1 MFVRRKSVI
10 LFLLPGFLLLFWFH
24 ILPFFSGIRY
34 SITDGSV
41 NMQFVGL
48 RNYNA
53 LWQNEMFRLGLKNTV
68 ELSVLCA
75 PLLWLLSLALALGLQ
90 SIHPEGKIFRSFVL
104 LPYLAPSSAMLLV
117 WLLLFDNGGPVNRL
131 LTGMGMEKV
140 LWLEGSAL
148 RLPIVLLFLW
158 KNLGFC
164 TIVFLAALQTVP
176 EAYLEYARLEGAG
189 FFTRTFRVMLPQIVP
204 TAFLVFIFA
213 WINAFKVFQEAYII
227 AGAYPSQSIY
237 TLQHYMNNQFARM
250 DFQMVTA
257 SAYSFAA
264 LVMVFFAVL
273 FLLQKKAAEQGG

>member
-10 LFLLPGFLLLFWFH
+10 LFLLPGFLLLFCFH

-34 SITDGSV
+34 SVADGSV

-48 RNYNA
+48 ENYTA
-53 LWQNEMFRLGLKNTV
+53 LWQNEMFRLGLKNTL

-75 PLLWLLSLALALGLQ
+75 PLLWFLSLVLALGLHAV
-90 SIHPEGKIFRSFVL
+90 HPKGKVFRSFVL

-131 LTGMGMEKV
+131 LLDIGFDQV

-148 RLPIVLLFLW
+148 RVPIVLLFLW

-176 EAYLEYARLEGAG
+176 DAYLEYAYLEGAG
-189 FFTRTFRVMLPQIVP
+189 FFTRTFRVMLPQIIP

-227 AGAYPSQSIY
+227 AGAYPSRSIY
-237 TLQHYMNNQFARM
+237 TLQHYMNNQFARL
-250 DFQMVTA
+250 DFQMVTTA
-257 SAYSFAA
+257 AYSFAA
-264 LVMVFFAVL
+264 VVMVFFAVL
-273 FLLQKKAAEQGG
+273 FLLQKKAADQGG

>member
-10 LFLLPGFLLLFWFH
+10 LFLLPGFLLLFCFH
-24 ILPFFSGIRY
+24 ILPFISGIRY
-34 SITDGSV
+34 SVADGSV
-41 NMQFVGL
+41 NMQFVGPK
-48 RNYNA
+48 NYSA
-53 LWQNEMFRLGLKNTV
+53 LWQNEMFRLGLKNTL

-75 PLLWLLSLALALGLQ
+75 PLLWFFSLVLALGLHAV
-90 SIHPEGKIFRSFVL
+90 HPKGKAFRSFVL

-117 WLLLFDNGGPVNRL
+117 WLLLFDNGGPVNRIL
-131 LTGMGMEKV
+131 MGLGFQQV

-176 EAYLEYARLEGAG
+176 EAYLEYAYLEGAG
-189 FFTRTFRVMLPQIVP
+189 FFTRTFRVMLPQIIP

-227 AGAYPSQSIY
+227 AGAYPSRSIY
-237 TLQHYMNNQFARM
+237 TLQHYMNNQFARL

-257 SAYSFAA
+257 AAYSFAA

-273 FLLQKKAAEQGG
+273 FLMQKKAADQGG

>member
-1 MFVRRKSVI
+1 MFVRKKSVI
-10 LFLLPGFLLLFWFH
+10 LFLTPGFLLLTCFH

-34 SITDGSV
+34 SVADGSV

-48 RNYNA
+48 ENYIA
-53 LWQNEMFRLGLKNTV
+53 LWQNGMFRLGLKNTL
-68 ELSVLCA
+68 ELSVVCA
-75 PLLWLLSLALALGLQ
+75 PLLWFLSMVLALGLHA
-90 SIHPEGKIFRSFVL
+90 IRPRGGVFRSLVL

-131 LTGMGMEKV
+131 LMSMGLEQV

-176 EAYLEYARLEGAG
+176 DAYLEYAHLEGAG
-189 FFTRTFRVMLPQIVP
+189 FFTRTFRVMLPQIMP
-204 TAFLVFIFA
+204 TAFLVFVFA

-227 AGAYPSQSIY
+227 AGAYPSRSIY
-237 TLQHYMNNQFARM
+237 TLQHYMNNQFSRL

-257 SAYSFAA
+257 AAYSFAA
-264 LVMVFFAVL
+264 LVMVFFAAL
-273 FLLQKKAAEQGG
+273 FLMQKKAADQGG